1 MSTNEPK
8 RSFNATK
15 LTPGKTYRVITEFSD
30 YDGRVHNI
38 GESWRFIEHNF
49 VPYED
54 GLTMSIERD
63 GQKSVI
69 RMQWRSEAQE
79 AIIDNFSDYVE
90 EIR

>member
-1 MSTNEPK
+1 MSAKEPK
-8 RSFNATK
+8 RTIHATK
-15 LTPGKTYRVITEFSD
+15 LTPGKTYRVIAEFSD
-30 YDGRVHNI
+30 YDGRVHTI

-54 GLTMSIERD
+54 GLTISIERD

-69 RMQWRSEAQE
+69 RLQWRPETQE

-90 EIR
+90 EL